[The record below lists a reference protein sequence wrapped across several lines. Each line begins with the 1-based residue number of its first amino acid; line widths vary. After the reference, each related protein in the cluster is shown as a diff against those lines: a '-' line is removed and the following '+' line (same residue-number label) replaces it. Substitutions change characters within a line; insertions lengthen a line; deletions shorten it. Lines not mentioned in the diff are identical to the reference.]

1 MFFLQLRVFPQ
12 GTVSTPQGARMP
24 LSFFHLLSLIPF
36 TSVGATATYMAG
48 VFILLLGWRVKTL
61 KVTPTGVTV
70 TFK

>member
-1 MFFLQLRVFPQ
+1 
-12 GTVSTPQGARMP
+12 

-36 TSVGATATYMAG
+36 TSVGGTAAYMAG